1 MKKRFLS
8 LGLALA
14 LLLTACGGAADPTG
28 PSSPVSS
35 QAGAPSPAPPAPA
48 EPLAEEPEPPE
59 TGFVPAEQLNDK
71 ARQELSR
78 YREGKEKYGF
88 LYVVD
93 REGEPVP
100 NVHCYAGEDA
110 WNFGLDVEIPYD
122 GRSGLSRNSGL
133 LPVSFDLPAPAPLYL
148 CNKDTI
154 LGIVD
159 YQNEKPP
166 CQRLEFDEESLERL
180 EQGEVFQVV
189 WEEPTPLETLLALD
203 HITVSVKNADGS
215 PAADRVV
222 YIHFRWEDIQPSA
235 ERGDIGPADS
245 SYEPRY
251 TNTDGVARFVR
262 ENTFGTNP
270 GGDREIV
277 VIPSYEEPKS
287 SSKKA
292 VHIEVPSAP
301 PWDFEVTLD

>member
-1 MKKRFLS
+1 ME
-8 LGLALA
+8 
-14 LLLTACGGAADPTG
+14 
-28 PSSPVSS
+28 
-35 QAGAPSPAPPAPA
+35 PPP
-48 EPLAEEPEPPE
+48 EEEPELSPPE
-59 TGFVPAEQLNDK
+59 TGFVPVEQLNDK
-71 ARQELSR
+71 AQQELSR
-78 YREGKEKYGF
+78 YSEGEKRYGF

-93 REGEPVP
+93 GQGEPVP
-100 NVHCYAGEDA
+100 NLHCYAGEDA
-110 WNFGLDVEIPYD
+110 WTFWRDLEIPYD

-133 LPVSFDLPAPAPLYL
+133 LPVSFALSAPVPLYL

-154 LGIVD
+154 LKNIDG
-159 YQNEKPP
+159 QEEKPP
-166 CQRLEFDEESLERL
+166 HQKLEFDTESLERL